1 MRLNFSPALQ
11 INNAFQS
18 YQINRSA
25 ANKPGVNEAAG
36 SNEERRDTFTL
47 SPAGKTQNLINSLMK
62 QKMDITDRKNALM
75 ASVKEQ
81 GGSMDSIKTQLEAY
95 DEQLQNIDIQI
106 SEAMSREL
114 EKQEEEKKAG
124 DEEPKTKEEIL
135 TERMNAVTSMSTDA
149 ERIDSLDSIKTRV
162 DGRVKV
168 LESELALDEGRMG
181 DTEYRGVLNYKREK
195 ITELKKKSLEISADM
210 NSRMADLAKEVA
222 EERREDPIEEPDAA
236 EAEGSGTDASDMT
249 EE

>member
-25 ANKPGVNEAAG
+25 ANKPGVNEAEG

-62 QKMDITDRKNALM
+62 QKMDITDRKNALL

-81 GGSMDSIKTQLEAY
+81 GGSMESIKTQLEAY

-168 LESELALDEGRMG
+168 LESELALDEDPGGGPVREIVKRTQTRETVGRKLPLPHA
-181 DTEYRGVLNYKREK
+181 RFV
-195 ITELKKKSLEISADM
+195 
-210 NSRMADLAKEVA
+210 
-222 EERREDPIEEPDAA
+222 AA
-236 EAEGSGTDASDMT
+236 ETPGIFAHRSAFIEYFYLRKRPHALRKP
-249 EE
+249 

>member
-25 ANKPGVNEAAG
+25 ANKPGVNEAEG

-62 QKMDITDRKNALM
+62 QKMDITDRKNALL

-81 GGSMDSIKTQLEAY
+81 GGSMESIKTQLEAY

-168 LESELALDEGRMG
+168 LESELDEGRMG
-181 DTEYRGVLNYKREK
+181 DTEYRGVLDYKREK
-195 ITELKKKSLEISADM
+195 ITELKKKSAQISADM
-210 NSRMADLAKEVA
+210 NSRMADLAEEVA
-222 EERREDPIEEPDAA
+222 GERREEPTEEADETDAA
-236 EAEGSGTDASDMT
+236 EADSSNMT